1 VARQAIIFHHFKVIM
16 KRIITCAVTGSS
28 HTPTMSPYLPYKA
41 EDIIRQ
47 SIEAHEA
54 GAAVIHL
61 HARNEHDGSPTADPE
76 VFREYLQEIKSRTNA
91 VIGLTTGG
99 GTGQTVEE
107 RLRPIQVLQPELCTL
122 NMGTINYGGFPMI
135 PKYQGRWQFD
145 WEEPYLES
153 TRYEP
158 FESKFSDIE
167 YMLKMVT
174 NETGTRFEFEA
185 YDVGH
190 IYTLAYY
197 MDMGLVQPPV
207 YLQFVMGT
215 MGGIGAEVVDNLVF
229 MKRTV
234 DRLLGDDVAWS
245 VLGSG
250 RYQMSIITAGAI
262 MGSHVRV
269 GLEDSLYLEKGR
281 LAESNAQQVRKIKRI
296 LSELSIETADSDEA
310 RQIMGLK
317 GLENVA
323 F

>member
-1 VARQAIIFHHFKVIM
+1 M
-16 KRIITCAVTGSS
+16 SSKRIITCAITGSS
-28 HTPTMSPYLPYKA
+28 HTPSMSPFLPYKR

-47 SIEAHEA
+47 SIAAHQA

-61 HARNEHDGSPTADPE
+61 HARNDHDGSPSADPE
-76 VFREYLQEIKSRTNA
+76 VFREYLQEIKAQTNA
-91 VIGLTTGG
+91 VIGLTSGG
-99 GTGQTVEE
+99 GTGQTVQE
-107 RLRPIQVLQPELCTL
+107 RLRPIQLLQPELCTL
-122 NMGTINYGGFPMI
+122 NLGTINYGGFPMI
-135 PKYQGRWQFD
+135 PKYQGQWQFD

-153 TRYEP
+153 TRHEP

-167 YMLKMVT
+167 YMLKTLT

-197 MDMGLVQPPV
+197 LDMGLVQPPV
-207 YLQFVMGT
+207 FLQFVMGT
-215 MGGIGAEVVDNLVF
+215 MGGIGAEAIDNIVF

-234 DRLLGDDVAWS
+234 ERLIGADVHWS

-250 RYQMSIITAGAI
+250 RFQMSIVTAGAI

-269 GLEDSLYLEKGR
+269 GLEDSLYLEKGK
-281 LAESNAQQVRKIKRI
+281 LAESNAQQVEKVGRI
-296 LSELSIETADSDEA
+296 LGELSIETASSEEA
-310 RQIMGLK
+310 REMLGLK
-317 GLENVA
+317 GLESVA